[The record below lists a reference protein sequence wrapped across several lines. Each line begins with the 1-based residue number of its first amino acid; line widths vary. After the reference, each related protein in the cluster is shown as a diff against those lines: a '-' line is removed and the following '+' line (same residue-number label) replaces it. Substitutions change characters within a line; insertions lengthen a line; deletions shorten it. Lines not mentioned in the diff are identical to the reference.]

1 MPPRTLKRGAAADV
15 KKRTARK
22 VQNQQQPK
30 KEEEVLIL
38 EEKSTVV
45 DEKPVVMEEEKSVVV
60 EDKLVTEEKKGEEDE
75 IGADLDANGSASLK
89 KEDEVKESVDEYEKD
104 ERLDFDDNELEYEHE
119 EYGGVGYDDKEA
131 EQEDDQEV
139 EDEVEEEHEENAGE
153 EEEGDLVEE
162 ELEEVPE
169 ELESEEDDEHAG
181 EDVERAEMADVE
193 EEDHH
198 EVFKER
204 RKRKEFEV
212 FVGGL
217 DKDATEDDLRKVF
230 SRVGEVT
237 EVRLMM
243 NPQAK
248 KNKGFAFLRFATVE
262 QAKRAVTEL
271 KNPVI
276 NGKQCGVTPSQD
288 SDTLFLGNICKT
300 WTKEALKEKL
310 KHYGVEN
317 VEDLTLVEDS
327 NSMGMNRGFAFLEFS
342 SRSDAMDAFKR
353 LQKRDVLFGVDRPA
367 KVSFADSFIGPGDEI
382 MAQVKT
388 VFIDGLPASW
398 DEDHFRVLLKKYG
411 NIEKIELAR
420 NMPSAR
426 RKDFGFVTFDTHDA
440 AVACAKSI
448 NNVELGEGDNKVKVR
463 ARLSRPLQRGKGK
476 HVSRGDFRSGHGA
489 SRVVRGPWLRPL
501 KHSYSTHAV
510 RGIATHA
517 PPVSLKRSPGLRERR
532 PPMMSMPARSRPLA
546 PHSRSYDR
554 RPPPP
559 SYPKSSFKREY
570 VRHKELPP
578 PRSRPALDYGP
589 STSRTSATRAYADDG
604 YNQRYERPPPSYRER
619 YSRDYDPVAGSKRP
633 YSAMDDIPPRYADA
647 SARHSRPRLDY
658 ERGSSASQYG
668 DAYGDRLGRSAVG
681 YGGSRSSISS
691 QDSHGMYSSR
701 QGMGYG
707 GSYGGSEGG
716 MYRSSYSGDYMSR
729 GSDVG
734 GSSYSSMI
742 ILLIFE
748 MTKRLL

>member
-1 MPPRTLKRGAAADV
+1 
-15 KKRTARK
+15 
-22 VQNQQQPK
+22 
-30 KEEEVLIL
+30 
-38 EEKSTVV
+38 
-45 DEKPVVMEEEKSVVV
+45 
-60 EDKLVTEEKKGEEDE
+60 
-75 IGADLDANGSASLK
+75 
-89 KEDEVKESVDEYEKD
+89 
-104 ERLDFDDNELEYEHE
+104 
-119 EYGGVGYDDKEA
+119 
-131 EQEDDQEV
+131 
-139 EDEVEEEHEENAGE
+139 
-153 EEEGDLVEE
+153 
-162 ELEEVPE
+162 
-169 ELESEEDDEHAG
+169 
-181 EDVERAEMADVE
+181 MACL
-193 EEDHH
+193 HH
-198 EVFKER
+198 GTRIIF
-204 RKRKEFEV
+204 
-212 FVGGL
+212 GL
-217 DKDATEDDLRKVF
+217 
-230 SRVGEVT
+230 
-237 EVRLMM
+237 
-243 NPQAK
+243 
-248 KNKGFAFLRFATVE
+248 
-262 QAKRAVTEL
+262 
-271 KNPVI
+271 
-276 NGKQCGVTPSQD
+276 
-288 SDTLFLGNICKT
+288 
-300 WTKEALKEKL
+300 
-310 KHYGVEN
+310 
-317 VEDLTLVEDS
+317 
-327 NSMGMNRGFAFLEFS
+327 
-342 SRSDAMDAFKR
+342 
-353 LQKRDVLFGVDRPA
+353 
-367 KVSFADSFIGPGDEI
+367 
-382 MAQVKT
+382 
-388 VFIDGLPASW
+388 
-398 DEDHFRVLLKKYG
+398 LLKKYG

-476 HVSRGDFRSGHGA
+476 H
-489 SRVVRGPWLRPL
+489 
-501 KHSYSTHAV
+501 HSYSTHVV
-510 RGIATHA
+510 RGITTHA
-517 PPVSLKRSPGLRERR
+517 PPVSLKRSPGLRERH

-554 RPPPP
+554 RPIPP

-589 STSRTSATRAYADDG
+589 RSVTERCPSYREDYSSRGASYSDLPRSTSRTSARRAYADDG

-619 YSRDYDPVAGSKRP
+619 CSRDYDPVAGSKRP